1 MAITNTGIVE
11 RTITGVNESDL
22 FLDSEA
28 TSTVNNT
35 GIVERSLTGVN
46 ESDLWLDSES
56 TSSVNNTGIV
66 ERPITGVNES
76 DPMFPNNTI
85 SNIVHLS
92 GNLVID
98 LINAFKAR
106 VSADGGTLDNEVGL
120 NKDDLDDT
128 ASFTMIPNA
137 YKNGILY
144 SVLPEDTSG
153 DFDVV
158 RGSGATRVNS
168 LGLIEEVSS
177 NEPRIDYTSG
187 SPVLLVEP
195 QATNLCSDSNVFDAV
210 SGGATSNNESSPDG
224 TTNAIKISFSTGA
237 NSGAKVRIGGSSAT
251 PSTDYT
257 VSFYAKNFSG
267 DGTFRLRLDT
277 DTQSTLVNESFTATS
292 EWARYTHTFT
302 TDAAASSFASSS
314 RFRRDTNNNEVLFY
328 GLQLEEGSVS
338 TSYIPTTGTIAT
350 RLEDVITV
358 DLTSLSVSSITET
371 IDGVEQAPI
380 TFIPFTYTI
389 PQGNINKIVMI

>member
-28 TSTVNNT
+28 TSVATNT
-35 GIVERSLTGVN
+35 GVVERSITGVN
-46 ESDLWLDSES
+46 ESELWLDAES

-85 SNIVHLS
+85 SNIVNLA
-92 GNLVID
+92 GNLVIA
-98 LINAFKAR
+98 LINAFKSR
-106 VSADGGTLDNEVGL
+106 VSTDGGTLDNEVGL
-120 NKDDLDDT
+120 NIDDLDDT

-137 YKNGILY
+137 YKDGTLY
-144 SVLPEDTSG
+144 SVLPEDASG

-168 LGLIEEVSS
+168 LGIIEGVSS

-195 QATNLCSDSNVFDAV
+195 QATNLCFDSNVFDAV
-210 SGGATSNNESSPDG
+210 SGGTTSNNELSPDG
-224 TTNAIKISFSTGA
+224 TTNAIKIFFSTGA
-237 NSGAKVRIGGSSAT
+237 NSGAKVKIGSSTAT

-257 VSFYAKNFSG
+257 ISFYAKNFSG

-277 DTQSTLVNESFTATS
+277 DTQSTLVNENFTATS
-292 EWARYTHTFT
+292 EWARYTHAFT
-302 TDAAASSFASSS
+302 TDAAASSFGSSS
-314 RFRRDTNNNEVLFY
+314 RFRNDTDNNEVLFY
-328 GLQLEEGSVS
+328 GVQLEVGSLA

-350 RLEDVITV
+350 RLAETISV

-380 TFIPFTYTI
+380 TSIPSTYTI